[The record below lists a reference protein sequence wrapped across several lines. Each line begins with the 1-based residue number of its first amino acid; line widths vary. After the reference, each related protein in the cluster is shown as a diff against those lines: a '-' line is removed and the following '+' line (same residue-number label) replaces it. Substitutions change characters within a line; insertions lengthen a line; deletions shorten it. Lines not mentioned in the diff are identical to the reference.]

1 MKGFLTLAL
10 WLLAPFSTAQAQVA
24 LETWDASICVGCS
37 STVQFEAAARQ
48 IAGTSFSGEREIL
61 VINPQTNVSWFVTV
75 FNTPPGTQPL
85 SDPTTFAT
93 DSTEAGRVKIN
104 RSASTRV
111 KLGTGTMLYADPEAF
126 IIFADELDLD
136 DVSIASSFTIS
147 KAANTSQQREIGAL
161 IDFGKGNFVITLP
174 RSEFF
179 SSFTGREPAAVGNE
193 LFRAMSEHN
202 VGWATTTISN
212 RIKQLIKN
220 RLEHFYGRTFQVC
233 AIFNNGDS
241 ACFSP
246 DAATPSLEHLVDGS
260 AKDKNGNAIASG
272 GVSSGGSGG
281 LNVSGDFSPN
291 GAWGPT
297 GSTGGSGELWLFCAF
312 VGGVLDSCWT
322 QII

>member
-1 MKGFLTLAL
+1 MKGFMTLAL
-10 WLLAPFSTAQAQVA
+10 WLLVPFSTVQAQVA
-24 LETWDASICVGCS
+24 LETWDASLCIGCS

-48 IAGTSFSGEREIL
+48 VVGTSFSGEREVL

-75 FNTPPGTQPL
+75 FNTPPGTQPF
-85 SDPTTFAT
+85 SDPTPY
-93 DSTEAGRVKIN
+93 STESTGAGKVKGD
-104 RSASTRV
+104 RSASARV

-126 IIFADELDLD
+126 IVFADELDLND
-136 DVSIASSFTIS
+136 ASIASSFTIS

-179 SSFTGREPAAVGNE
+179 SSFNGREPVAVGNQ
-193 LFRAMSEHN
+193 LFSAMSAHN

-212 RIKQLIKN
+212 RVKQLIKK

-246 DAATPSLEHLVDGS
+246 DAATPSLEHLVAGS

-272 GVSSGGSGG
+272 GVSSSGGGG
-281 LNVSGDFSPN
+281 LNVSSDFSPD
-291 GAWGPT
+291 GAWGPI
-297 GSTGGSGELWLFCAF
+297 GSTGGSGELWLFCGF